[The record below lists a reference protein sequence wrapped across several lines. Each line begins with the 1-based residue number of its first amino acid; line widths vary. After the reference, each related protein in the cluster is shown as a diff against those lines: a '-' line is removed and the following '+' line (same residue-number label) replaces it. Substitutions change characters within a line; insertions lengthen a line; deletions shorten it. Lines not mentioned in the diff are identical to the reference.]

1 MDFNFGDSAIVQHF
15 NKPEVRVTLRRLTEI
30 EQMAHFQELS
40 KFTIPV
46 AVVRSDTGELIFDN
60 DKKVVIHEIQN
71 VPTTSFVKLLT
82 KGISK
87 IEGLRRKGVDLSLEE
102 STVGLF
108 WRKDMNQIE
117 PHPKAGEFLEGQDG
131 LDDKDKKKYPDT
143 IEKPFWS
150 VLVDALMSEI
160 TFEVDPMVAT

>member
-1 MDFNFGDSAIVQHF
+1 MDFNFGDSAVITHL
-15 NKPEVRVTLRRLTEI
+15 NKPEVKVTLRRLTEI

-46 AVVRSDTGELIFDN
+46 GVVRSDTGELIFDN

-82 KGISK
+82 KGITK
-87 IEGLRRKGVDLSLEE
+87 IEGLRRKGVELPLED

-108 WRKDMNQIE
+108 WRKDMNQTE
-117 PHPKAGEFLEGQDG
+117 PHPKAGQLIEG
-131 LDDKDKKKYPDT
+131 KDNEKYPET

-150 VLVDALMSEI
+150 VLVDALMSES
-160 TFEVDPMVAT
+160 TFEVDPSVAT